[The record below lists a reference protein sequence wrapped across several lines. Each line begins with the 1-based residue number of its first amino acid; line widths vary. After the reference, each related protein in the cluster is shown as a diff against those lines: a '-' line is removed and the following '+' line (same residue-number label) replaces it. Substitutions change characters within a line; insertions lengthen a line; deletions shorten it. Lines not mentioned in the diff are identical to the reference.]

1 MTPRSEQIN
10 NLLDR
15 MRGAP
20 PADIAAA
27 LLPLVYD
34 ELRDV
39 AHAYLQ
45 HERGGHTLQ
54 PTALVH
60 EAFLRLVDQSR
71 VAWQGRSHFL
81 AVGADAMRRILID
94 HARGRGRAKR
104 GGGWRKVAVE
114 DVAQPGGSMELDL
127 IALADALDKLQ
138 ALDADQA
145 RVVQLRIFAGLSVAE
160 VAEVMGVSKRKVE
173 GDWTHAKAWLRAELA
188 PDTGP

>member
-45 HERGGHTLQ
+45 RERGGHTLQ

-104 GGGWRKVAVE
+104 GGGWQKVAVE

-127 IALADALDKLQ
+127 IALADALEKLQ
-138 ALDADQA
+138 ALDPDQA
-145 RVVQLRIFAGLSVAE
+145 RVVQLRILAGLSVAE

-188 PDTGP
+188 PDTGS